1 MFPKDYDASKK
12 YPLIISVH
20 GGPSWACLSS
30 WSTDAL
36 EDMRAASLLGWFVL
50 CPNVRGSFGQGE
62 ALGCIADQFLP
73 HPTIPTS
80 TGLTSCGTQHRIAG
94 IAIHVGDDADTFG

>member
-73 HPTIPTS
+73 PPNHPNE
-80 TGLTSCGTQHRIAG
+80 HR
-94 IAIHVGDDADTFG
+94 ADVLRYSAPNSRNCHPRWRRR